1 MCVCFSSD
9 LGSHSNLLELSHQL
23 PCQALLELSCY
34 LTPNQISPM
43 FSQGLCLVRLV
54 LAVAVKSVST
64 VLDKGG
70 AVGCVS
76 RGACRLSQVRRRA
89 RLERNGDKRV
99 REKMGW
105 EERDYDMWALRF
117 VLINDLHVDFICS
130 FYFFLMLK
138 YHMSAMS
145 HEKQVKA
152 PLTTKPS
159 SKSPKNVNWVVSN
172 S

>member
-1 MCVCFSSD
+1 M
-9 LGSHSNLLELSHQL
+9 
-23 PCQALLELSCY
+23 
-34 LTPNQISPM
+34 
-43 FSQGLCLVRLV
+43 

-130 FYFFLMLK
+130 FYFF
-138 YHMSAMS
+138 
-145 HEKQVKA
+145 
-152 PLTTKPS
+152 
-159 SKSPKNVNWVVSN
+159 
-172 S
+172 